1 MLKSLIITIFFF
13 AGNLCLANMAS
24 PIQRESYPMSA
35 VSSKDMDILNENIHI
50 RIDKYFQR
58 AFYKVEYTIQSDR
71 EGFQIPL
78 LFHARDFLKNFKVW
92 LDGKEVELKE
102 FDYKE
107 QDTSSKFDH
116 FLSSREK
123 NFRGNLIQAIT
134 IIHDENYH
142 RQFPLSDF
150 QYFEVDLSKGIHK
163 ISVEYI
169 GKSWKDNSGWVREY
183 SFRYF
188 LAPAKEWKSF
198 HELNLSID
206 ASAFN
211 QSIHSNLGP
220 PDSGSWKGTAHW
232 KFSKIPS
239 DYIQITFSPKATGFA
254 KFLIDLGPLVIA
266 IIFILTILIIH
277 VSLIWF
283 SRKKELDLSARW
295 IVIAGSIIFPL
306 FILMSFGFAY
316 LVIDYVIGAYA
327 DGHHAGG
334 YAFLAIYLY
343 IFLMPLYW
351 IGMHNL
357 SKEYKKHFASKKSN
371 R

>member
-1 MLKSLIITIFFF
+1 MLKYLIPIFFF

-24 PIQRESYPMSA
+24 PIQRESYPMSV

-78 LFHARDFLKNFKVW
+78 LFHARDCLKNFKVW
-92 LDGKEVELKE
+92 LDGKEVDLKE

-163 ISVEYI
+163 IYVEYI
-169 GKSWKDNSGWVREY
+169 GKSWADNSDWVREY

-198 HELNLSID
+198 HELNLTID
-206 ASAFN
+206 VSEFD
-211 QSIHSNLGP
+211 QPIHSNLGP
-220 PDSGSWKGTAHW
+220 PDSGSFKGIASW
-232 KFSKIPS
+232 KFSEIPT

-254 KFLIDLGPLVIA
+254 KFLIDIGPLIIA
-266 IIFILTILIIH
+266 IVFILIL
-277 VSLIWF
+277 LITHILMIWY
-283 SRKKELDLSARW
+283 SRKYSRDLLAKS
-295 IVIAGSIIFPL
+295 IVIGGSLIFPL

-316 LVIDYVIGAYA
+316 LFIDYAIGSYA
-327 DGHHAGG
+327 SGYHAGG

-357 SKEYKKHFASKKSN
+357 GKEHKKYFAAKKSK
-371 R
+371 

>member
-1 MLKSLIITIFFF
+1 MKYLIPLIFFF
-13 AGNLCLANMAS
+13 ATNYCLANMAS

-35 VSSKDMDILNENIHI
+35 VSSKDMDILNENIYI

-163 ISVEYI
+163 IYVEYI
-169 GKSWKDNSGWVREY
+169 GKSWVDNSDWVREY

-206 ASAFN
+206 ASAFD
-211 QSIHSNLGP
+211 QPIHSNLGP
-220 PDSGSWKGTAHW
+220 PDSGSLKGTAHW
-232 KFSKIPS
+232 KFSKIPA
-239 DYIQITFSPKATGFA
+239 DYIQITFSPKPNGFA
-254 KFLIDLGPLVIA
+254 KLL
-266 IIFILTILIIH
+266 IFIGPTIISFIIILLIVILH
-277 VSLIWF
+277 RRLIRHAQKRFLKTVAVHFVVFGSLICPF
-283 SRKKELDLSARW
+283 
-295 IVIAGSIIFPL
+295 
-306 FILMSFGFAY
+306 FILFSFQFSY
-316 LVIDYVIGAYA
+316 NFINWVIGE
-327 DGHHAGG
+327 HAGG
-334 YAFLAIYLY
+334 QKGGYIFFLVFLY
-343 IFLMPLYW
+343 VFLMPLYW
-351 IGMHNL
+351 LGMHRLNIAF
-357 SKEYKKHFASKKSN
+357 KKQFASKPHGN
-371 R
+371 